1 MFNAYNIVMTAVK
14 RIPVSESIWKEL
26 SEMRKAGQTYDE
38 LLAELVDRVKKLRLA
53 EDIRRLE
60 EENEYVPIREITP

>member
-1 MFNAYNIVMTAVK
+1 MVNAYTIVMTAVK
-14 RIPVSESIWKEL
+14 RIPVSEAIWKEL

-38 LLAELVDRVKKLRLA
+38 LLAELVDRVKKARLA

-60 EENEYVPIREITP
+60 EECEYVPIREITS